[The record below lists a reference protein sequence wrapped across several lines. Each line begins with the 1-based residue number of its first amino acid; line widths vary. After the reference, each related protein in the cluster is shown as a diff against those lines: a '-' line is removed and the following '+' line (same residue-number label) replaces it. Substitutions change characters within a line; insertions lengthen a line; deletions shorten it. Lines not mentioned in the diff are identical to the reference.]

1 MSEGFMFKIVD
12 ELLKESRLTDE
23 MASKL
28 GDELK
33 ERVGWR
39 GSGNLQSIQIRLFI
53 LEKEFF

>member
-1 MSEGFMFKIVD
+1 MFKIVD

-39 GSGNLQSIQIRLFI
+39 GSGNLQSIQIRILFI